1 MAVRAQFEGNNEIGV
16 FSKLTNTY
24 CLVGIGGSENFY
36 SVFEG
41 ELADTIPVVHA
52 SIAGCRIIGRMCVG
66 NRNGL
71 LVPNT
76 TTDQELQHIRNALPD
91 AVKIYRAEEKLSALG
106 NVIACNDYVA
116 LVHPDLDR
124 ETEELLVDTLKV
136 EVFRHTVAS
145 NVLVGSYCA
154 FSNQGGMV
162 PPKTSVEDLEELSSL
177 LQVPLVAGTVNRG
190 SDVLASGMVVN
201 DWAAVCGHDT
211 TSTEL
216 SVIESVFK
224 LSDRDASHIQTAMRE
239 PLVDAL
245 S

>member
-1 MAVRAQFEGNNEIGV
+1 MAIRAQFEGNNEIGV
-16 FSKLTNTY
+16 FAKLTNSY
-24 CLVGIGGSENFY
+24 CLVAIGGSENFY

-41 ELADTIPVVHA
+41 EIGDTIPVVHA
-52 SIAGCRIIGRMCVG
+52 SIAGCRVIGRMCVG
-66 NRNGL
+66 NRHGL

-91 AVKIYRAEEKLSALG
+91 TVKIYRAEEKLSALG

-124 ETEELLVDTLKV
+124 ETEDLLVDTLNV
-136 EVFRHTVAS
+136 EVFRHTVAN
-145 NVLVGSYCA
+145 NVLVGSYTV

-162 PPKTSVEDLEELSSL
+162 SPKTSVEDLDELSSL

-190 SDVLASGMVVN
+190 SDILAAGLVVN
-201 DWAAVCGHDT
+201 DWMAVCGHDT
-211 TSTEL
+211 TSTEV
-216 SVIESVFK
+216 SVLESVFK
-224 LSDRDASHIQTAMRE
+224 LSDHEPSQIQTQMRDS
-239 PLVDAL
+239 LVDTL